1 MGPKGSLRKIN
12 KYLELKSNENE
23 HIKMCG
29 KEKEGRKEGE
39 REGRKKGRKEGRGQK
54 KILKDGIFAK
64 VIRTNYKGLP
74 VVKLE

>member
-23 HIKMCG
+23 HVKMCG

-39 REGRKKGRKEGRGQK
+39 REGRKREGKKGGGKKKLKKMGSLQK
-54 KILKDGIFAK
+54 S
-64 VIRTNYKGLP
+64 
-74 VVKLE
+74 